1 MKKSNSNLLASSIH
15 GGGEKKVG
23 IRDRAWA
30 ARSRLDNLVT
40 KSSNNNNNNDDD
52 DDNDD
57 NAIRPK
63 LWSRFLFFSPA
74 SFFSF
79 LPRIRPTPGRIR
91 DARQSVAGPGSFR
104 IRDTRYWATPGQ
116 IGWDALQ
123 QFFYSAQRAK
133 RCARSR
139 LLGRVEEGWRGGLGD
154 AIGRRFLGFIRM
166 ESALPLISLSA
177 LLFISFFVFS
187 DFPPPKQA
195 RFPLHESFSYT
206 FEIILDYFFYS
217 NFF

>member
-1 MKKSNSNLLASSIH
+1 MIVHEPHGHGLTTSS
-15 GGGEKKVG
+15 
-23 IRDRAWA
+23 RNPPTTTTTTTTTTTP
-30 ARSRLDNLVT
+30 LDPNFGLV
-40 KSSNNNNNNDDD
+40 S
-52 DDNDD
+52 
-57 NAIRPK
+57 
-63 LWSRFLFFSPA
+63 FFFFSS